1 MNTRQIGADTG
12 TRPGFAAVL
21 ADLENAQKPGA
32 GVPAYTRWVNRRA
45 ARVIAAAAVRA
56 GIGPNGV
63 SLLSALASFAGLALL
78 ALVPAGW
85 AVGVAAACLLALGY
99 IMDSADGQVA
109 RVTGTGSPAGEWLD
123 HVIDAVRTPALH
135 LVVRIGFP
143 RWLDAGPALLL
154 LPLAFTLLAVGH
166 FMSQILAEQ
175 LGRQLAAATPG
186 RRATAPAE
194 APSGKGPAWSVLLL
208 PVDTGTMCWLFV
220 LWGSPPV
227 FIACYGLLFAVNL
240 VFACISAARKFST
253 LRGGAK

>member
-1 MNTRQIGADTG
+1 MSTSQIGGDTG
-12 TRPGFAAVL
+12 ARAGFGAVL

-45 ARVIAAAAVRA
+45 ARVVAAAAVHA
-56 GIGPNGV
+56 GIGPNVV
-63 SLLSALASFAGLALL
+63 SLLSALVSFAGLALL

-85 AVGVAAACLLALGY
+85 TVGVAAACLLALGY

-135 LVVRIGFP
+135 LVVLIGFH
-143 RWLDAGPALLL
+143 RWFDAGPALLL
-154 LPLAFTLLAVGH
+154 LPLAFSLLAVGH

-175 LGRQLAAATPG
+175 LGRQLASATPG
-186 RRATAPAE
+186 RRTAAPAE
-194 APSGKGPAWSVLLL
+194 ASLGKGPAWSVLML

-220 LWGSPPV
+220 LWGSPAL
-227 FIACYGLLFAVNL
+227 FTACYALLFAVHL
-240 VFACISAARKFST
+240 VFACISAARKFKS
-253 LRGGAK
+253 LHGGAK